1 MSISELKTQIQL
13 LKQRISQLRQFGYEE
28 EVLQKEDVL
37 LSLEKTL
44 ERREF
49 DLSQIELE
57 QLLKEKEEKPKR
69 TRRRRTRKAVEEDTP
84 E

>member
-1 MSISELKTQIQL
+1 MSVSELKTQIQL
-13 LKQRISQLRQFGYEE
+13 LKQRLSQLRQFGYED
-28 EVLQKEDVL
+28 EVLQKEEVL

-57 QLLKEKEEKPKR
+57 QLLKEKEKPK
-69 TRRRRTRKAVEEDTP
+69 TSRRRRTKKVVEEDTP
-84 E
+84 Q

>member
-1 MSISELKTQIQL
+1 MSVSELKTQRQL
-13 LKQRISQLRQFGYEE
+13 LKQRISQLRQFGYED
-28 EVLQKEDVL
+28 EVLQKEEVL

-57 QLLKEKEEKPKR
+57 QLLKEKEKPKR
-69 TRRRRTRKAVEEDTP
+69 KRRRRTKKVVDEDTP

>member
-1 MSISELKTQIQL
+1 MSVSELKTQIQL

-28 EVLQKEDVL
+28 EVLQKEEVL

-57 QLLKEKEEKPKR
+57 QLLKEKEETPKR
-69 TRRRRTRKAVEEDTP
+69 TRRRRTKKVVEEDTP

>member
-1 MSISELKTQIQL
+1 MSVSELKTQIQL
-13 LKQRISQLRQFGYEE
+13 LKQRLSQLRQFGYED
-28 EVLQKEDVL
+28 EVLQKEEVL

-57 QLLKEKEEKPKR
+57 QLLKEKEKPKKP
-69 TRRRRTRKAVEEDTP
+69 RRRRNKKAVEEDTP

>member
-1 MSISELKTQIQL
+1 MSVSELKTQIQL
-13 LKQRISQLRQFGYEE
+13 LKQRLSQLRQFGYED
-28 EVLQKEDVL
+28 EVLQKEEVL

-57 QLLKEKEEKPKR
+57 QLLKEKEKPKR
-69 TRRRRTRKAVEEDTP
+69 TRRRRTKKVVEEDAP